1 MRARSFL
8 NVSSNTFQAVYLS
21 PKESLTSDGTDDL
34 RSSRARTPPCLIG
47 TARTIRV
54 EAEKTL
60 VIVGPASFEL
70 AEGEASV
77 LGAPLNSVRHIVS
90 AGKQTPVEI
99 RSRSSF
105 RISLG
110 EQACVEELD
119 GSTIPLSW
127 REAGSA
133 LVELG
138 EGIAAVIGGADT
150 GKTTLCAF
158 LSNYLI
164 AEKRQVAVVDA
175 DIGQS
180 DLGPPTTMAAGEV
193 KASVTN
199 LSQIETSERLFIG
212 LTSPGQAKCKV
223 IRGTKRLVGYH
234 ARPGKITIVNTDGW
248 VSGTEAVL
256 YKLQMLD
263 GLQPDITVGIG
274 GSEISPILQVG
285 NRTTLLVASPDTIKE
300 RTRIDRKELRSL
312 GYRRYLTGASLKT
325 FHVDGLNV
333 RSCLTLNNLDLARVS
348 RAQAGNLKDAI
359 VGLLDADDLLQEI
372 GILKDAVPSA
382 RILRIWSRI
391 LNAPSK
397 IEVGDVKLSNDGREL
412 GYLGQ

>member
-1 MRARSFL
+1 
-8 NVSSNTFQAVYLS
+8 
-21 PKESLTSDGTDDL
+21 
-34 RSSRARTPPCLIG
+34 LIG

-54 EAEKTL
+54 EAGKTL

-70 AEGEASV
+70 AEGEASI
-77 LGAPLNSVRHIVS
+77 LGAPLNSARNIVPR
-90 AGKQTPVEI
+90 GKQTPVEI
-99 RSRSSF
+99 HSLSSF

-110 EQACVEELD
+110 EHAGVEELD

-138 EGIAAVIGGADT
+138 EGIAVVIGGADT

-164 AEKRQVAVVDA
+164 AENRQVAVVDA
-175 DIGQS
+175 DIGQT

-199 LSQIETSERLFIG
+199 LSQIESSERLFIG
-212 LTSPGQAKCKV
+212 FTSPGQAKGKV
-223 IRGTKRLVGYH
+223 IRSIRRLVDYH
-234 ARPGKITIVNTDGW
+234 AKPGKITIVNTDGW
-248 VSGTEAVL
+248 VFGTEAVL

-263 GLQPDITVGIG
+263 ELHPDITVGIG

-285 NRTTLLVASPDTIKE
+285 NRTALLVASPDTIKE
-300 RTRIDRKELRSL
+300 RTRIDRKGLRSL
-312 GYRRYLTGASLKT
+312 GYRKYLAGASLT
-325 FHVDGLNV
+325 AFHIDGV
-333 RSCLTLNNLDLARVS
+333 KARSCLTLENLNLSRAS
-348 RAQAGNLKDAI
+348 RAQIGDLKDAI
-359 VGLLDADDLLQEI
+359 VGFLDVDDLLQEI
-372 GILKDAVPSA
+372 GILKDVIPSTG
-382 RILRIWSRI
+382 ILRIWSRI

-397 IEVGDVKLSNDGREL
+397 IEIGDVRLSNDGREL
-412 GYLGQ
+412 GHLGQ

>member
-1 MRARSFL
+1 
-8 NVSSNTFQAVYLS
+8 
-21 PKESLTSDGTDDL
+21 
-34 RSSRARTPPCLIG
+34 LIG

-54 EAEKTL
+54 EAGKTL

-70 AEGEASV
+70 TEGEASV
-77 LGAPLNSVRHIVS
+77 LGAPLNSVGHIVP

-110 EQACVEELD
+110 EHAGVEELD
-119 GSTIPLSW
+119 GSTIPFSW

-138 EGIAAVIGGADT
+138 EGIAVVIGGADT
-150 GKTTLCAF
+150 GKTTLCTF

-199 LSQIETSERLFIG
+199 LSQIEPNERLFIG
-212 LTSPGQAKCKV
+212 LTSPGQAKGKV

-234 ARPGKITIVNTDGW
+234 NKPGKTTIVNTDGW

-274 GSEISPILQVG
+274 GSEISPIVQVG
-285 NRTTLLVASPDTIKE
+285 NRATLLVASPDTIKE
-300 RTRIDRKELRSL
+300 RTRIDRKGLRWL
-312 GYRRYLTGASLKT
+312 GYRKYLAGASLTT
-325 FHVDGLNV
+325 FHIDGV
-333 RSCLTLNNLDLARVS
+333 KARSCMTLADLNLARLS
-348 RAQAGNLKDAI
+348 RAQVENLKDAI
-359 VGLLDADDLLQEI
+359 VGLLDANDLLQEI
-372 GILKDAVPSA
+372 GILKDVVPSA

-391 LNAPSK
+391 LNTPSM
-397 IEVGDVKLSNDGREL
+397 IEIGDVKLSNDGREL
-412 GYLGQ
+412 GRLEQ